1 MPQPPSSSSYEE
13 RIAHIRTR
21 FVGSLTGRLQ
31 EICTALHAD
40 VDDGSTDSRART
52 IHRLL
57 HDLIGSAAMLEV
69 EALETVLR
77 PAVHLAER
85 VDEANGEL
93 TDEDKQ
99 VLNAIIERA
108 QSVAEQLKEQFSP
121 T

>member
-21 FVGSLTGRLQ
+21 FVGSLSGRLQ
-31 EICTALHAD
+31 EICTALHA
-40 VDDGSTDSRART
+40 DDGSTDSRART

-93 TDEDKQ
+93 TDEDKR
-99 VLNAIIERA
+99 VLIAIIERA